1 VGPAP
6 GEAEIVIDG
15 VTKVYR
21 AGSRAPVAALEKT
34 DLAVERGRFVCLL
47 GPSGCGKSTLLA
59 MVAGL
64 VRPTSGSI
72 RVAGVPVTGPGPE
85 RGLVF
90 QEYGLFPW
98 LTVRGNIAFG
108 LDCRGSPRAER
119 EAIVDKYVSL
129 TGLTGFDHRHPHELS
144 GGMRQRVAIARTL
157 ANDPRVLLMD
167 EPFGAVDALTR
178 ELLQDEV
185 LRLWRAERKTILF
198 VTHSMMEA
206 AYLADEIVMLT
217 HRPGRVFAR
226 VAVPLEHPRQRS
238 DLAFLSFYGKVEEMF
253 KTHVGGGV
261 DGDPGAQGGGAAG

>member
-1 VGPAP
+1 V
-6 GEAEIVIDG
+6 GEAEIVIDR

-21 AGSRAPVAALEKT
+21 AGSRTPVAALDET

-47 GPSGCGKSTLLA
+47 GPSGCGKSTLLS

-64 VRPTSGSI
+64 VRPTAGSI
-72 RVAGVPVTGPGPE
+72 RVGGAAVTGPGPE

-108 LDCRGSPRAER
+108 LDCRGTPRAER
-119 EAIVDKYVSL
+119 ESIVEKYVEL
-129 TGLTGFDHRHPHELS
+129 TGLAGFESRYPHELS
-144 GGMRQRVAIARTL
+144 GGMKQRVAIARTL

-178 ELLQDEV
+178 EALQDEI
-185 LRLWRAERKTILF
+185 LRLWRVERKTILF

-217 HRPGRVFAR
+217 ARPGRVLAR
-226 VAVPLEHPRQRS
+226 VPVPLAHPRVRS
-238 DLAFLSFYGKVEEMF
+238 DLEFLGFYGKVEEMF
-253 KTHVGGGV
+253 KTHVGRGI
-261 DGDPGAQGGGAAG
+261 DGDSGAKRPGAPR